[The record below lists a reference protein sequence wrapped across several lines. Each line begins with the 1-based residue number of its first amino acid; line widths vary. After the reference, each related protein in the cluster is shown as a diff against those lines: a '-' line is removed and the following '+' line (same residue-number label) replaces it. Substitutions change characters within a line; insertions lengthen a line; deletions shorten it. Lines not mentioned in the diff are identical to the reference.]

1 MVKVKQAVT
10 TRHLLPKGDSFT
22 MISTMK
28 RRDFLKTAA
37 IASFALA
44 ARRLLPLDT
53 GSAFEVGVVRST
65 NIEAAVERAVGLVGG
80 IGRYVGRGDIVAVK
94 PNIAFNSPP
103 QYKATTD
110 PLVVRTVVDMCFRA
124 GASKVYV
131 FDRTVSN
138 PKLSYVTS
146 GIKRA
151 AEQGGAKVL
160 YVDEVNSRLY
170 KKIAVKDGVYL
181 KETLVNKYILESDVF
196 VNLPV
201 AKQHSTAGLTI
212 GMKNLMGITGD
223 NRSRWHWDIHEAIS
237 DINMAVPSD
246 LTVVDATAIM
256 TRRGPTGGS
265 LSYLEDTDTIIA
277 SAGVAQADAETAALF
292 GKKPQELGYL
302 RLAEQKGLGSI
313 GSYSRKEITL

>member
-1 MVKVKQAVT
+1 MN
-10 TRHLLPKGDSFT
+10 
-22 MISTMK
+22 
-28 RRDFLKTAA
+28 RRDFLRTAA
-37 IASFALA
+37 VASFGLA
-44 ARRLLPLDT
+44 ARRLLPFDI
-53 GSAFEVGVVRST
+53 GSGAEVGVVRST
-65 NIEAAVERAVGLVGG
+65 NIEAAVKQAVELVGG

-110 PLVVRTVVDMCFRA
+110 PLIVRTIVDLCFRS

-146 GIKRA
+146 GIERA
-151 AEQGGAKVL
+151 AEQAGAKVL
-160 YVDEVNSRLY
+160 YVDDVNSRMY
-170 KKIAVKDGVYL
+170 KKIAVAEGVYL
-181 KETLVNKYILESDVF
+181 KETLVNKYILEADVF
-196 VNLPV
+196 INLPV
-201 AKQHSTAGLTI
+201 AKQHSTAGLTM

-277 SAGVAQADAETAALF
+277 SSGVAQADAETTYLF
-292 GKKPQELGYL
+292 GKKPQDLGYL

-313 GSYSRKEITL
+313 GSYSRKEISL

>member
-1 MVKVKQAVT
+1 MN
-10 TRHLLPKGDSFT
+10 
-22 MISTMK
+22 
-28 RRDFLKTAA
+28 RRQFLRTAA
-37 IASFALA
+37 IASFGLA
-44 ARRLLPLDT
+44 ARRLLPLDI
-53 GSAFEVGVVRST
+53 GSAAEVGVVRST
-65 NIEAAVERAVGLVGG
+65 NIEAAVRKAVELVGG

-110 PLVVRTVVDMCFRA
+110 PLVVRTIVDLCFRS
-124 GASKVYV
+124 GAAKVYL

-138 PKLSYVTS
+138 PRLSYVTS
-146 GIKRA
+146 GIERA
-151 AEQGGAKVL
+151 AEQAGAKVL
-160 YVDEVNSRLY
+160 YVDEVSSKLY
-170 KKIAVKDGVYL
+170 KKITVADGVYL

-196 VNLPV
+196 INLPV
-201 AKQHSTAGLTI
+201 AKQHSTAGLTM

-237 DINMAVPSD
+237 DINMAVKSD

-256 TRRGPTGGS
+256 TQRGPTGGS

-277 SAGVAQADAETAALF
+277 SPGVAQADAETAILF
-292 GKKPQELGYL
+292 GKKPAELGYL

-313 GSYSRKEITL
+313 GSYSRREISL